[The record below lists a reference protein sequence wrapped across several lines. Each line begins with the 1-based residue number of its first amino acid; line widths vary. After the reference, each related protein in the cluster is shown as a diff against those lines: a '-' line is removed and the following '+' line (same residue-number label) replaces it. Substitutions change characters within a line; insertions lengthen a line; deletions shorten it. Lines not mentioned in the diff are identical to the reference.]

1 MPVPLFKAKL
11 APDVI
16 LLPARTVLALDGAGP
31 PEAQAF
37 AQAMAALYG
46 VAYTLKFARKAEL
59 RDFKLGP
66 LESRWW
72 ASLKGKAFSQ
82 APREKWLWQLRLAI
96 PGDVSAADV
105 ANAIHTATSR
115 KGGKLEHSAEA
126 LSVRL
131 ERLPAQR
138 VGRALH
144 VGPYADEPRTFA
156 KIDVALAAAH
166 VKPAFSH
173 LEVYLNDPRRTQ
185 PEKLKTVLLR
195 ETA

>member
-1 MPVPLFKAKL
+1 MPTPLFKAKL

-16 LLPARTVLALDGAGP
+16 SLPARTVLAFDGAGP
-31 PEAQAF
+31 PEAPAF
-37 AQAMAALYG
+37 AKAMAALYG
-46 VAYTLKFARKAEL
+46 VAYTLKFACKAEQ

-66 LESRWW
+66 LEGRWW

-82 APREKWLWQLRLAI
+82 APRDKWLWQLRLAI
-96 PGDVSAADV
+96 PGDVTPSEVAD
-105 ANAIHTATSR
+105 AIHTATTR
-115 KGGKLEHSAEA
+115 KGGKLEHSVEA

-144 VGPYADEPRTFA
+144 IGPYADEPRTFS
-156 KIDVALAAAH
+156 KIDEALAAAH
-166 VKPAFSH
+166 VTPAFSH
-173 LEVYLNDPRRTQ
+173 LEVYLNDPRRTE